1 MKELA
6 IKLSELLT
14 QRGLTISTA
23 ESCTGGLVA
32 KTITDISGVSSVY
45 FGSVVSYDNSVK
57 ENVLGVKRQTLDTV
71 GAVSAET
78 ACQMAEGVKNLMK
91 TDIGISTT
99 GIAGPGGAT
108 PGKPVGTVYIGIA
121 YKDKVESRLLQIDE
135 TLSRDEIRRIV
146 TRLLLTDVCEKISKN
161 Y

>member
-1 MKELA
+1 MIELST
-6 IKLSELLT
+6 KLSEILKE
-14 QRGLTISTA
+14 RGLTISTA

-32 KTITDISGVSSVY
+32 KTITDISGVSEVY
-45 FGSVVSYDNSVK
+45 YGSVVSYDNSVK
-57 ENVLGVKRQTLDTV
+57 ENVLGVKKETLDTV

-78 ACQMAEGVKNLMK
+78 ASQMAMGVKACLK

-121 YKDKVESRLLQIDE
+121 FGDNVYTELLPIPSN
-135 TLSRDEIRRIV
+135 LSRDEIRNLA
-146 TRLLLTDVCEKISKN
+146 TKLLLEATIEKILEN